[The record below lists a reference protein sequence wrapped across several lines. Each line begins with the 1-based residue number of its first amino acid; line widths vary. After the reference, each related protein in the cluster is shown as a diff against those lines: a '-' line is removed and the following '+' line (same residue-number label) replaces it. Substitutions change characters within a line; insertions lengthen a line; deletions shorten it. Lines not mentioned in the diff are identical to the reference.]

1 MTTMIIQQEKRRKEE
16 FPANRSSSSSS
27 SSSLRRRTRNR
38 RMVAA
43 KKYSLLTLIVMV
55 VVTAMMMA
63 SNSRDRGRGRGGSDT
78 TGCGVAV
85 CLLVAAFS
93 TTTTTSSY
101 SSSSHQQQHTQPAS
115 VLFKKTA
122 PTIRPGAAAASS
134 SISTRNSSTQLL
146 GTTSAAVSSRNASAA
161 AVGTGGALS
170 KFVTSLFNPKKILQ
184 ASSVLIGMIFKGG
197 DWKDWILIL
206 VLAKTPTSLARK
218 LYLQTPS
225 YKRKV
230 RDISLTEPETTEKND
245 LDGEETEQDEDNEQQ
260 QVRRQQQQ
268 QPLLDA
274 LRKSRLEKYERS
286 KTKRTAIA
294 ISEIGQLFGFLKLTE
309 YALVVMRELGWIA
322 AATAGSASGTN
333 NQHLHHLVATVVA
346 SVWGANNLSELK
358 SYYLMEYPNIQRQRR
373 GFSSPKSSQ
382 QLNSIRT
389 AKTIN
394 QVLNVVI
401 WGVTALGILDVVSKM
416 KFGGLATGNTWS
428 TLITRFT
435 TSLFGLSGITTLM
448 ISLASREL
456 VSEFLASLAIQGTNM
471 YREGE
476 VVSVGNND
484 IVGAVQ
490 KLGVFHTHIRTSD
503 EKIVRV
509 PNAFIASSKR
519 LANVSRQTF
528 SSVQLTLELSYQDME
543 KIPNLVKDMK
553 EQIEHGVMIL
563 TGDEHTIV
571 RDGTRPYRVH
581 WRDVTYRGI
590 QIVVDIHLR
599 MPPNKDLYFDTRQAI
614 LIAISKSCSK
624 HDITY
629 AYEDEQVRRMV
640 SHNTINNG
648 GNDISISNS
657 LATIGVEDDHRE
669 EDTQIQ

>member
-1 MTTMIIQQEKRRKEE
+1 MEKKQNRTKITSN
-16 FPANRSSSSSS
+16 NRSDD
-27 SSSLRRRTRNR
+27 N
-38 RMVAA
+38 
-43 KKYSLLTLIVMV
+43 
-55 VVTAMMMA
+55 
-63 SNSRDRGRGRGGSDT
+63 
-78 TGCGVAV
+78 
-85 CLLVAAFS
+85 
-93 TTTTTSSY
+93 
-101 SSSSHQQQHTQPAS
+101 
-115 VLFKKTA
+115 
-122 PTIRPGAAAASS
+122 
-134 SISTRNSSTQLL
+134 NSSNLCWMRY
-146 GTTSAAVSSRNASAA
+146 VNHDSRSMNA
-161 AVGTGGALS
+161 
-170 KFVTSLFNPKKILQ
+170 PK
-184 ASSVLIGMIFKGG
+184 
-197 DWKDWILIL
+197 
-206 VLAKTPTSLARK
+206 R
-218 LYLQTPS
+218 
-225 YKRKV
+225 
-230 RDISLTEPETTEKND
+230 N
-245 LDGEETEQDEDNEQQ
+245 
-260 QVRRQQQQ
+260 VRR
-268 QPLLDA
+268 LLSVKLDNC
-274 LRKSRLEKYERS
+274 LV
-286 KTKRTAIA
+286 
-294 ISEIGQLFGFLKLTE
+294 FLKLTE

>member
-294 ISEIGQLFGFLKLTE
+294 ISEIGQLFGFFETHGIC
-309 YALVVMRELGWIA
+309 VGRD
-322 AATAGSASGTN
+322 AGIGLDRS
-333 NQHLHHLVATVVA
+333 
-346 SVWGANNLSELK
+346 
-358 SYYLMEYPNIQRQRR
+358 SYCGKCKWHQQPT
-373 GFSSPKSSQ
+373 FAPSS
-382 QLNSIRT
+382 
-389 AKTIN
+389 
-394 QVLNVVI
+394 
-401 WGVTALGILDVVSKM
+401 
-416 KFGGLATGNTWS
+416 
-428 TLITRFT
+428 
-435 TSLFGLSGITTLM
+435 
-448 ISLASREL
+448 
-456 VSEFLASLAIQGTNM
+456 
-471 YREGE
+471 
-476 VVSVGNND
+476 
-484 IVGAVQ
+484 
-490 KLGVFHTHIRTSD
+490 
-503 EKIVRV
+503 
-509 PNAFIASSKR
+509 
-519 LANVSRQTF
+519 
-528 SSVQLTLELSYQDME
+528 
-543 KIPNLVKDMK
+543 
-553 EQIEHGVMIL
+553 
-563 TGDEHTIV
+563 
-571 RDGTRPYRVH
+571 RDGRCVGMGCQQFERTE
-581 WRDVTYRGI
+581 I
-590 QIVVDIHLR
+590 
-599 MPPNKDLYFDTRQAI
+599 I
-614 LIAISKSCSK
+614 LPDGISKHPTSTTR
-624 HDITY
+624 IFVPEIIP
-629 AYEDEQVRRMV
+629 AAQ
-640 SHNTINNG
+640 
-648 GNDISISNS
+648 
-657 LATIGVEDDHRE
+657 
-669 EDTQIQ
+669 